1 IALMPHKTGAES
13 ERKRVR
19 RKCDTE
25 YIPLPRSLT
34 RSARS
39 FGCGERDGLTD
50 GSEISWG
57 MPGRYLTK
65 KA

>member
-1 IALMPHKTGAES
+1 AGEENEDKAV
-13 ERKRVR
+13 RVNSNR
-19 RKCDTE
+19 E
-25 YIPLPRSLT
+25 YIPTPHPLT